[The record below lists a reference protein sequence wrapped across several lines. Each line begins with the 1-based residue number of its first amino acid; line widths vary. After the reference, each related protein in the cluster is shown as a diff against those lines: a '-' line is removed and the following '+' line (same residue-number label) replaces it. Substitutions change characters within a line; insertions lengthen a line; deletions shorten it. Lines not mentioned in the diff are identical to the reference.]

1 MWCRFRVAC
10 LGLLLLSGFPAVA
23 QEGWVPGYTRPLFDL
38 NLSLPV
44 TGRIEE
50 LLVREGDRVDR
61 AAGLLSVDSNLETME
76 VRRRR
81 AILDSRAELSG
92 ALARQPL
99 VTAQLRSARTMHA
112 NGASISREDLQARE
126 LAAIALATEI
136 EVRRAQKQ
144 IEQVEYEMANEVL
157 ERRTLRAPIAGRIA
171 RITRFPGESV
181 QANEAIVR
189 LVTLDR
195 LLFVGAR
202 EARVAAR
209 FRIGASA
216 LVRVEDGSG
225 EVEAMGT
232 VTLVGPVADP
242 ASGLVELRVEFANI
256 GETLRAGVPARSRL
270 VE

>member
-1 MWCRFRVAC
+1 MWWCFREVFR
-10 LGLLLLSGFPAVA
+10 LLLLLLSFPVLADEV
-23 QEGWVPGYTRPLFDL
+23 WVSGYVRPIFDL

-61 AAGLLSVDSNLETME
+61 AARLLSVDSNLETME

-99 VTAQLRSARTMHA
+99 VLAQLRSARTMHA

-126 LAAIALATEI
+126 LAAIVLSTEI

-144 IEQVEYEMANEVL
+144 IEQVEYEIANEVL
-157 ERRTLRAPIAGRIA
+157 ERRTLRAPIAGHIA
-171 RITRFPGESV
+171 RISRFPGESV
-181 QANEAIVR
+181 QANEAIIR
-189 LVTLDR
+189 LVAVDR
-195 LLFVGAR
+195 LLFIGALD
-202 EARVAAR
+202 ARVAAR
-209 FRIGASA
+209 FSIGASA
-216 LVRVEDGSG
+216 VVRVEDGSS
-225 EVEAMGT
+225 EVEAQGT

-242 ASGLVELRVEFANI
+242 ASGLVELRVEFVNI
-256 GETLRAGVPARSRL
+256 GETLRAGVPGRSRL